1 MGKKLKLKVLK
12 IVKSIV
18 QWATIIFGAII
29 AIKVIIDAL
38 NPKTTKIVEDAV
50 TVVEKIKKR
59 VDMIEAEK
67 EAIEAKHQ
75 QILDDKKDRDEKAKE
90 FFGDL

>member
-1 MGKKLKLKVLK
+1 MSKKLKLKVLK

-38 NPKTTKIVEDAV
+38 NPKTSKTVEDAV
-50 TVVEKIKKR
+50 TVVKDVKEK
-59 VDMIEAEK
+59 VDIIEAEK
-67 EAIEAKHQ
+67 EAIEEEHQ